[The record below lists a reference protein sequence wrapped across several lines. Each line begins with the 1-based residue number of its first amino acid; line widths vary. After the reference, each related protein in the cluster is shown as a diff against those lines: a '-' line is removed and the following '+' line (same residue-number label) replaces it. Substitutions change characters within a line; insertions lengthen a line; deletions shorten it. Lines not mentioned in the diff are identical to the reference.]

1 MFKKRCFY
9 LLETL
14 NFLLIQIVTNI
25 LTVANPIK
33 IYRFFVELF
42 TQKYI
47 YIYII
52 VIIII
57 IIIII
62 IIVIINNNNNIV
74 HPEIISNR
82 LISNVEY
89 ISCSCGKRCKGL
101 RGLKA
106 HQRSRRVIKS
116 MSDNTVDE

>member
-47 YIYII
+47 
-52 VIIII
+52 I

-62 IIVIINNNNNIV
+62 IIVIINNYNNIV
-74 HPEIISNR
+74 HPEITNNR
-82 LISNVEY
+82 SISNVEY

-106 HQRSRRVIKS
+106 HQRSCRVIKS
-116 MSDNTVDE
+116 MSDNIVDK